1 MEYVFCFVCADQS
14 QDDPSIGNIVSMIR
28 SIKTLREDMSAKKRF
43 GVTRAKISFNEL
55 LGNIHEEVET
65 FLRIAN
71 A

>member
-1 MEYVFCFVCADQS
+1 
-14 QDDPSIGNIVSMIR
+14 MIR
-28 SIKTLREDMSAKKRF
+28 SIKTLREDMAAKKRF

-55 LGNIHEEVET
+55 LKNIHEEVET